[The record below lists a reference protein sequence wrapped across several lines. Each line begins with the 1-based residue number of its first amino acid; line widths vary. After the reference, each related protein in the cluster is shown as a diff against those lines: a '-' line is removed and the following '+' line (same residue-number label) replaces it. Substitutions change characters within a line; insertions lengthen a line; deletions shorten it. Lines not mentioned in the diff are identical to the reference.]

1 MAALATTLTLFS
13 DKENSRTWTTTG
25 HTAARPKL
33 VIQKRRVP
41 AGSQIIQE
49 DTISV
54 IQAGVDAAGLTLPQK
69 VSFQLQV
76 RQPITMVGSTVSD
89 ALAIFRDV
97 VQSTEFGTTVTG
109 SLYLK

>member
-13 DKENSRTWTTTG
+13 DKENNRTWTTSG
-25 HTAARPKL
+25 HTVSRPKL

-41 AGSQIIQE
+41 VGNQIIQE

-54 IQAGVDAAGLTLPQK
+54 LQSGLDAAGAVIAQK
-69 VSFQLQV
+69 ASFMLQV
-76 RQPITMVGSTVSD
+76 RQPINMVGTTVAD
-89 ALAIFRDV
+89 ALVIFRDI
-97 VQSTEFGTTVTG
+97 VQSTEFGTTTTS